1 MQKLKMESLEKS
13 RIREQQSHVIID
25 TTSEI
30 PEEILHEATHWHWER
45 GQFII
50 EFMSSHVLPVEALI
64 F

>member
-1 MQKLKMESLEKS
+1 MQKLQMESLEKS

-25 TTSEI
+25 TTEI

-64 F
+64 S